1 MPTIWDRSRKEAIN
15 YLKEW
20 IKEKI
25 QIWRNRLLNNVGK
38 EILIKSVV
46 TVMPSYVMN
55 IVKFPSTWFVEI
67 DAMTTRFWWGASNG
81 DKNIHWKKWEAMTK
95 AKKEGS
101 YGFKELQTFNS
112 AMLSNMETEILTA
125 PNALWVRVMESL
137 SFPNTD
143 FM

>member
-1 MPTIWDRSRKEAIN
+1 
-15 YLKEW
+15 
-20 IKEKI
+20 
-25 QIWRNRLLNNVGK
+25 
-38 EILIKSVV
+38 
-46 TVMPSYVMN
+46 MPSYVMN

-67 DAMTTRFWWGASNG
+67 DAMTTRFWWGGSNG

-95 AKKEGS
+95 AKKEGG